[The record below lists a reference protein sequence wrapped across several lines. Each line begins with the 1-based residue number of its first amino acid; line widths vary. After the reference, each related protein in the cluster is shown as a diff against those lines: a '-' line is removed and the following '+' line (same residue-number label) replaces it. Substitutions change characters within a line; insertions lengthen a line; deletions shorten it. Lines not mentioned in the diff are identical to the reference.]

1 MDNFSG
7 IQFQE
12 LKFLNE
18 LLDQVIILDKKKT
31 FAVLIL
37 VLKKDLDLIWRVIIF
52 LALFE
57 TINLLKQLIK
67 PSRLIK
73 LTLWT

>member
-37 VLKKDLDLIWRVIIF
+37 VLKKIWI
-52 LALFE
+52 
-57 TINLLKQLIK
+57 
-67 PSRLIK
+67 
-73 LTLWT
+73 

>member
-18 LLDQVIILDKKKT
+18 LLDQVIILEKKKNICCSNISAQKR
-31 FAVLIL
+31 FGS
-37 VLKKDLDLIWRVIIF
+37 DLEGKNISVW
-52 LALFE
+52 FE
-57 TINLLKQLIK
+57 TIISLKQLIK

-73 LTLWT
+73 LTL

>member
-18 LLDQVIILDKKKT
+18 LLDQVIILDQKKNICCSNISAQKR
-31 FAVLIL
+31 FGSDLEGKNISSVVRDHKLI
-37 VLKKDLDLIWRVIIF
+37 
-52 LALFE
+52 E
-57 TINLLKQLIK
+57 G
-67 PSRLIK
+67 
-73 LTLWT
+73 

>member
-18 LLDQVIILDKKKT
+18 LLDQVIILDKKKNICCSNIS
-31 FAVLIL
+31 AQ
-37 VLKKDLDLIWRVIIF
+37 KDLDLIWRVIIF
-52 LALFE
+52 LAFFE

>member
-18 LLDQVIILDKKKT
+18 LLDQVIILDQKKT

-37 VLKKDLDLIWRVIIF
+37 VLKKDLDLIWKVKIF
-52 LALFE
+52 LVWFE
-57 TINLLKQLIK
+57 TINSLKQLIK

-73 LTLWT
+73 LTL